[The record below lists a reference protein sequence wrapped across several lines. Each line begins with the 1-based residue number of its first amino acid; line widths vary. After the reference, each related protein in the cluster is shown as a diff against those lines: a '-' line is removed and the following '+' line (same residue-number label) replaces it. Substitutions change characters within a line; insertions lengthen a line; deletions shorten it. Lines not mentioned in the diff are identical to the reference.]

1 MVSGA
6 GYVKAVCLSR
16 EKGVAK
22 KAQDEGGLLIAGHG
36 LKGDAHAGPWHR
48 QVSLLAQ
55 ESVAK
60 MMAKGLK
67 LSPGDFGEN
76 LTTEGIELTTLPI
89 GTRLRVGQEALLEV
103 TQIGKKCHHGCAI
116 YQQVGD
122 CIMPREGIFTQ
133 VLIGGKV
140 KPGDTIVIEP
150 GYRLAII
157 TASDKGAAGEREDQS
172 AEVLKDLTASLGS
185 VVAYRLLP
193 DDQAAISRELVRL
206 ADECAVDIIFTTGGT
221 GLSPR
226 DVTPEATLAVVDRL
240 APGFTEAMRAEGL
253 KTTPHAMLSRAV
265 AGLRGRTLI
274 INLPGSP
281 RAVEENLAV
290 ILPALPHA
298 LEILTGCGGECGLAT
313 KRTSH

>member
-1 MVSGA
+1 MASVA
-6 GYVKAVCLSR
+6 GHVKAVCLSR

-22 KAQDEGGLLIAGHG
+22 EEQGEGLLIAGHG
-36 LKGDAHAGPWHR
+36 LEGDAHAGPWHR

-55 ESVAK
+55 ESVDK
-60 MMAKGLK
+60 MIAKGLE
-67 LSPGDFGEN
+67 LHPGDFGEN
-76 LTTEGIELTTLPI
+76 LTTEGLELPTLPI
-89 GTRLRVGQEALLEV
+89 GTRLQVGEEALLEV

-122 CIMPREGIFTQ
+122 CIMPREGIFTR

-140 KPGDTIVIEP
+140 KAGDAIVLEQ
-150 GYRLAII
+150 GYRLAVV
-157 TASDKGAAGEREDQS
+157 TASDKGAAGEREDKS
-172 AEVLKDLTASLGS
+172 ADIIRELTASLGS
-185 VVAYRLLP
+185 IAAYKLLP
-193 DDQAAISRELVRL
+193 DDKETISRELIRL
-206 ADECAVDIIFTTGGT
+206 ADELAIDVVFTTGGT

-240 APGFTEAMRAEGL
+240 ASGFTEAMRAKGL
-253 KTTPHAMLSRAV
+253 EKTPHAMLSRAV
-265 AGLRGRTLI
+265 AGVRGRTLI

-298 LEILTGCGGECGLAT
+298 LEILTGCGGECGQ
-313 KRTSH
+313 RTREQ

>member
-60 MMAKGLK
+60 IMAKGLK

-103 TQIGKKCHHGCAI
+103 TQIGRSVTMAVPSISKWEIASCRVRA
-116 YQQVGD
+116 YL
-122 CIMPREGIFTQ
+122 PRC
-133 VLIGGKV
+133 LSAGK
-140 KPGDTIVIEP
+140 
-150 GYRLAII
+150 
-157 TASDKGAAGEREDQS
+157 
-172 AEVLKDLTASLGS
+172 
-185 VVAYRLLP
+185 
-193 DDQAAISRELVRL
+193 
-206 ADECAVDIIFTTGGT
+206 
-221 GLSPR
+221 
-226 DVTPEATLAVVDRL
+226 
-240 APGFTEAMRAEGL
+240 
-253 KTTPHAMLSRAV
+253 
-265 AGLRGRTLI
+265 
-274 INLPGSP
+274 
-281 RAVEENLAV
+281 
-290 ILPALPHA
+290 
-298 LEILTGCGGECGLAT
+298 
-313 KRTSH
+313 